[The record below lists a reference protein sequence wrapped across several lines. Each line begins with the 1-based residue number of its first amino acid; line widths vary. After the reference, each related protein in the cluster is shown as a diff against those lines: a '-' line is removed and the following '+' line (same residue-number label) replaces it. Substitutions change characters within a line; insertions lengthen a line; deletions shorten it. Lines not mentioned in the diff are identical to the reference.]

1 MFILLSHI
9 YPRKS
14 FIAFLQAF
22 SCSHY
27 RSDFYHTRKKITLKC
42 DGGQIFTTHQNR
54 LWTKTKQ
61 PGHNRIKSHH

>member
-9 YPRKS
+9 NPRKS
-14 FIAFLQAF
+14 FIAFLQAV

-27 RSDFYHTRKKITLKC
+27 RSDFYHTRKKIRLKC
-42 DGGQIFTTHQNR
+42 DRRLTFAIPQNR

-61 PGHNRIKSHH
+61 SGHNRIKNHY